1 MKYAIIFFVTV
12 CTYISFVDAAAHSE
26 APKQKKTWLSKVFR
40 NDPTHSIWL
49 KKKPHAATTR
59 VPRSVS
65 FVGLPAE
72 EAARIPRSSSAPQ
85 PIAQL
90 AIQGIIETPFIPDAL
105 PSILH
110 EHLFYACYNFLKSQI
125 ERLPQTTITD
135 SFPLRIKLYGICN
148 ATTISLD
155 ETEKKPL
162 EELIRA
168 IIDNMR
174 SDLATIFYAYILE
187 TVYKDGIPASVSD
200 AFHVTFD
207 EIIINAK
214 LSENISIKPPLE

>member
-12 CTYISFVDAAAHSE
+12 CTHISFLGAAASSE
-26 APKQKKTWLSKVFR
+26 APKQKKTWLSKVLS
-40 NDPTHSIWL
+40 NDTTQSFWF
-49 KKKPHAATTR
+49 KKKPHAEKKR

-72 EAARIPRSSSAPQ
+72 DEARIPRSSSAPQ
-85 PIAQL
+85 PISQL
-90 AIQGIIETPFIPDAL
+90 SFEGVIETPFIPAKL
-105 PSILH
+105 PSLFH
-110 EHLFYACYNFLKSQI
+110 EHLFYACYNFLRTQI

-148 ATTISLD
+148 ATTISSSN
-155 ETEKKPL
+155 TEEKPL
-162 EELIRA
+162 EECIKSM
-168 IIDNMR
+168 IDNMR

-187 TVYKDGIPASVSD
+187 TVYKDGLPASVSD
-200 AFHVTFD
+200 AFYVTFD

-214 LSENISIKPPLE
+214 LSEHISIKPPLD